1 MIIIQSPTPNLT
13 LSKTFYSQ
21 LGFALADSPN
31 GFMATAKNLTIEI
44 TTNSYSRAGLKILK
58 EDWTGFVEDNAELN
72 ITKNQDGYLVTSP
85 SGCCVYLVNS
95 GDSVIN
101 KLTNDSVLGNF
112 AGFSLETNQIQ
123 DSVQFWEYFGFKQ
136 TVGNIEQGWVMLKN
150 EEGFKISLMKHGA
163 CPHLFFN
170 PSLTFFNGKEN
181 LAIIAR
187 IRELG
192 IPPTQEITTFNENGI
207 VDNIIVRDPG
217 GLGYFI
223 FND

>member
-13 LSKTFYSQ
+13 LSKSFYSQ

-31 GFMATAKNLTIEI
+31 GFMAIAKNLTIEI
-44 TTNSYSRAGLKILK
+44 TTNSYSRTGLKILK

-72 ITKNQDGYLVTSP
+72 STKNKDGYLITSP

-95 GDSVIN
+95 ENSIKN
-101 KLTNDSVLGNF
+101 ELQNDSVLGNF
-112 AGFSLETNQIQ
+112 AGLSLETNNIQ
-123 DSVQFWEYFGFKQ
+123 HSVQFWEHFGFKQ
-136 TVGNIEQGWVMLKN
+136 VAGNIEQGWMTLKN
-150 EEGFKISLMKHGA
+150 EDGFKVSLMKYGA

-192 IPPTQEITTFNENGI
+192 IPLTQEITTFNENGV
-207 VDNIIVRDPG
+207 VDNIIIRDPG